1 MTLSK
6 PAIFLVT
13 GAVIAAGMF
22 FALFKNGYFHQAA
35 LIFEPPYPE
44 VNADG
49 DPILA
54 VFEGRIPC
62 NVANCEKL
70 KVGLVL
76 YQHRKAK
83 SPTTYWLGIIG
94 ASGNDRIVTQGTWT
108 IRHGV
113 KEYPEAVV
121 WELDSNTPLDLRFY
135 WHVNENILLLL
146 DQSMSPKVGNA
157 AWGFM
162 LSRFAEPYGPR
173 RYNR

>member
-1 MTLSK
+1 MKFSK
-6 PAIFLVT
+6 PAIFLAT

-22 FALFKNGYFHQAA
+22 FALFKSGYFHQAA
-35 LIFEPPYPE
+35 VTFEPPYPE
-44 VNADG
+44 VNANG

-54 VFEGRIPC
+54 VFEGRTPC
-62 NVANCEKL
+62 AVANCRL

-76 YQHRKAK
+76 YQDRKAG
-83 SPTTYWLGIIG
+83 SPTTYWLGILG
-94 ASGNDRIVTQGTWT
+94 TSGNDRIVTQGTWT

-121 WELDSNTPLDLRFY
+121 WELDSNTPADLRYY
-135 WHVNENILLLL
+135 WRVNEDILLAL

-157 AWGFM
+157 AWGYM

-173 RYNR
+173 TYRQ

>member
-1 MTLSK
+1 MRFSK
-6 PAIFLVT
+6 PAIFLAT
-13 GAVIAAGMF
+13 GAVIAAGIF
-22 FALFKNGYFHQAA
+22 FALSKNGYFHQAA
-35 LIFEPPYPE
+35 VIFEPPYPE

-62 NVANCEKL
+62 AVANCEKL

-76 YQHRKAK
+76 YQSRKAK

-94 ASGNDRIVTQGTWT
+94 TNGNDRIVTQGTWT
-108 IRHGV
+108 IRRGA

-121 WELDSNTPLDLRFY
+121 WELDSNAPLDLRYY
-135 WHVNENILLLL
+135 WRVDENILLPL

-157 AWGFM
+157 AWGYM

-173 RYNR
+173 TYNQ